1 MNTKKNLTIVIIE
14 ETENAVIAQVT
25 KSFEKNSRVFGTEEY
40 KIWREFKKDY
50 PLAKMTTKKIKKNP
64 EKKTNKNLT
73 YKNMRT
79 FINEQPN
86 ACDLMKQFEREIK
99 LSKVQSNPYRAV
111 LAWFQQTFEGYDNYK
126 EYFKRIAEEAEEAEA
141 MAA

>member
-14 ETENAVIAQVT
+14 ENDNAVIAQVT
-25 KSFEKNSRVFGTEEY
+25 KAFEKNARIFGTEEY
-40 KIWREFKKDY
+40 KLWREFKKDC
-50 PLAKMTTKKIKKNP
+50 PNAVMTTKKIKKNP

-73 YKNMRT
+73 YANMREY
-79 FINEQPN
+79 IGEQPN
-86 ACDLMKQFEREIK
+86 ADELIKQFERELK
-99 LSKVQSNPYRAV
+99 LSKIQSNPYRAV

-126 EYFKRIAEEAEEAEA
+126 KFFKELAEKEAEAEA